1 MNIDEKLRKSL
12 EKILGYG
19 ISTISLNED
28 DLIEMVDE
36 IVQEYEHLEEKLE
49 DLKQNIEENY
59 RPIPVA
65 EQYGISQRDFI

>member
-12 EKILGYG
+12 ERILGYG
-19 ISTISLNED
+19 INTISLNED
-28 DLIEMVDE
+28 DLIDMLDE
-36 IVQEYEHLEEKLE
+36 IVQEYEHLEEELE

-65 EQYGISQRDFI
+65 EQYGISDKDFI

>member
-12 EKILGYG
+12 ERILGYG
-19 ISTISLNED
+19 INTISLNED
-28 DLIEMVDE
+28 DLIDMLDE
-36 IVQEYEHLEEKLE
+36 IVQECEHLEEELE

-65 EQYGISQRDFI
+65 EQYGISERDFY